1 MSEIS
6 KSSSSLSF
14 RGYKAQLACLVSAP
28 HPHPDGL
35 QLSPSLP
42 HSLPLH
48 ASPQP
53 HATELGV
60 GWGWR
65 AEGLRSR
72 THLVVARLLLSL
84 RNPGGWL
91 LPQRGAAL
99 ELGLLPNATLG
110 PSSGGHPVSALP
122 LLVQLLPRGAARTQ
136 EMRPSALRPTDLLSP
151 FPSLPGSPSC
161 PLMVE
166 GVPCPPWSP
175 YPALLSFHFL
185 SKPSQ
190 VLLRRTFRGEG
201 ALPEWGRQGWSR
213 RQMWE
218 TV

>member
-1 MSEIS
+1 MKLSLLAWFQLLTPTLTGF
-6 KSSSSLSF
+6 SS
-14 RGYKAQLACLVSAP
+14 A
-28 HPHPDGL
+28 
-35 QLSPSLP
+35 LP
-42 HSLPLH
+42 CPTLFPLH

-65 AEGLRSR
+65 AEGLPSR
-72 THLVVARLLLSL
+72 THPVVTRLLLSL

-91 LPQRGAAL
+91 LPQHGAAL

-110 PSSGGHPVSALP
+110 PSSRGHPVSALP
-122 LLVQLLPRGAARTQ
+122 LLVLLLPRGTARTQ
-136 EMRPSALRPTDLLSP
+136 EMGPSALRPTDLLSP
-151 FPSLPGSPSC
+151 FPFLSGSPSC

-166 GVPCPPWSP
+166 GVPCPPWSH
-175 YPALLSFHFL
+175 YSALLSFHFL

-201 ALPEWGRQGWSR
+201 ALPEWGRRGWSR

-218 TV
+218 RVNQQDLVADGC

>member
-1 MSEIS
+1 MLVWFQLLTPTLTGF
-6 KSSSSLSF
+6 SSALPCPTLF
-14 RGYKAQLACLVSAP
+14 L
-28 HPHPDGL
+28 L
-35 QLSPSLP
+35 Q
-42 HSLPLH
+42 

-65 AEGLRSR
+65 AEGLPAR
-72 THLVVARLLLSL
+72 TQPVVARLLLSL

-91 LPQRGAAL
+91 LPQRAAAL
-99 ELGLLPNATLG
+99 ELGLLPDATLG
-110 PSSGGHPVSALP
+110 PSAGRHPVSALP
-122 LLVQLLPRGAARTQ
+122 LLVLLLPRGTARTQ
-136 EMRPSALRPTDLLSP
+136 EMGPSALRPMDLLSP
-151 FPSLPGSPSC
+151 FPSLPGSCSC

-166 GVPCPPWSP
+166 GVPCSPWSH
-175 YPALLSFHFL
+175 YSALLSFHFL

-201 ALPEWGRQGWSR
+201 ALPEWGRRGWSR

>member
-1 MSEIS
+1 MKLSLLAWFQLLTPTLTGF
-6 KSSSSLSF
+6 SS
-14 RGYKAQLACLVSAP
+14 A
-28 HPHPDGL
+28 
-35 QLSPSLP
+35 LP
-42 HSLPLH
+42 CPTLFPLH

-65 AEGLRSR
+65 AEGLPSR
-72 THLVVARLLLSL
+72 THPVVTRLLLSL

-91 LPQRGAAL
+91 LPQHGAAL

-110 PSSGGHPVSALP
+110 PSSRGHPVSALP
-122 LLVQLLPRGAARTQ
+122 LLVLLLPRGTARTQ
-136 EMRPSALRPTDLLSP
+136 EMGPSALRPTDLLSP
-151 FPSLPGSPSC
+151 FPFLPGSPSC

-166 GVPCPPWSP
+166 GVPCPPWSH
-175 YPALLSFHFL
+175 YSALLSFHFL

-201 ALPEWGRQGWSR
+201 ALPEWGRRGWSR

-218 TV
+218 RVNQQDLVADGC